1 MKRAYDWRSLEIMVH
16 GKVIKKRGEDMGDI
30 KNVWN
35 PRFLKYCE
43 SIGKKPEEVNSDTMQ
58 GWTVGFDEWLKQKMG
73 EFAQVKLEAFYH
85 GIYGTTLTDHK
96 AFDEWLTATPQEG
109 KR

>member
-1 MKRAYDWRSLEIMVH
+1 MPQQKRQRLSKLPRKGI
-16 GKVIKKRGEDMGDI
+16 DMSEARKYEG
-30 KNVWN
+30 WN
-35 PRFLKYCE
+35 PRFVKYCE
-43 SIGKKPEEVNSDTMQ
+43 SIGKKPEEVNRNTMP